1 MMLQYSP
8 ESIAD
13 LTRLREFIAEKNPIA
28 AQRIAG
34 ELLEGI
40 KKLEDFPQIGIPVS
54 RAPDPD
60 KIRDLYIGK
69 YVVRYL
75 VTVDAIYIL
84 RLWHTKETG
93 RVS

>member
-1 MMLQYSP
+1 MILQYSP

-40 KKLEDFPQIGIPVS
+40 KVSAKESAPVFPDS
-54 RAPDPD
+54 
-60 KIRDLYIGK
+60 
-69 YVVRYL
+69 
-75 VTVDAIYIL
+75 TST
-84 RLWHTKETG
+84 H
-93 RVS
+93 

>member
-1 MMLQYSP
+1 MILRSSP

-13 LTRLREFIAEKNPIA
+13 LARLRAFIAEKNPIA

-34 ELLEGI
+34 EILEGV

-60 KIRDLYIGK
+60 KVRDLYIGK

-75 VTVDAIYIL
+75 VAVDTIYIL
-84 RLWHTKETG
+84 RLWHAREVG
-93 RVS
+93 RSS